1 LQDGQTSQEIAMKPF
16 LSLIRRV
23 LPQGWNR
30 YLLVA
35 LVLWLLALVA
45 TQAPLFLTAPEPSA
59 SDYHLV
65 DELTASM
72 LVATVLLGF
81 AIGWTRRASSIVRC
95 ALYGAFVLT
104 TTQFLLTH
112 WVPEGGE
119 PIFPMPVNFL
129 IAMVFS
135 GIPIGLL
142 LGLGALA
149 AMGAHRWL
157 RPRPA
162 HRPSESTHA

>member
-1 LQDGQTSQEIAMKPF
+1 MKPF
-16 LSLIRRV
+16 ASLIRRV
-23 LPQGWNR
+23 MPQHWNR
-30 YLLVA
+30 YLLGA

-45 TQAPLFLTAPEPSA
+45 TQAPAFFNAPEPSDSA
-59 SDYHLV
+59 YQLAA
-65 DELTASM
+65 ELMATV

-81 AIGWTRRASSIVRC
+81 AIGWSRRASSILRC

-119 PIFPMPVNFL
+119 PVFPMPINFL
-129 IAMVFS
+129 IAMVFN
-135 GIPIGLL
+135 GIYIGIL

-149 AMGAHRWL
+149 AVGARRYV
-157 RPRPA
+157 RPHTHTA
-162 HRPSESTHA
+162 HSVP